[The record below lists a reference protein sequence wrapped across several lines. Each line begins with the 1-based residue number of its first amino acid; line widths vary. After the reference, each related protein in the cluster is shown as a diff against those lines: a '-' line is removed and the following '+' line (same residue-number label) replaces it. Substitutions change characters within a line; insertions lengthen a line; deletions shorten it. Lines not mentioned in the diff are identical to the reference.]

1 MRQGDGHIQLVE
13 VDGHGAAVFRVR
25 VGLKRRPLAV
35 YAALE
40 VFAADVVHRENAV
53 LRARFNRHVRDGQAA
68 VHGDFLHAVARKFE
82 GLIQRAVHADFADE
96 VQNHVLAADPRLHL
110 ARQHNLNGF
119 RHLEPAFARRH
130 AYAHIRRTDAR
141 GECAHRAIG
150 AGVAVRADDDFA
162 RRDNALFRQQRVL
175 DAHAAHFVVV
185 DDVLRAREFAHL
197 LGQRR
202 GLDIL
207 VRHKVIRNQRDLRGI
222 KDLCC
227 AHPIELVDGH
237 GGGDVVA
244 QHKV

>member
-1 MRQGDGHIQLVE
+1 M
-13 VDGHGAAVFRVR
+13 
-25 VGLKRRPLAV
+25 
-35 YAALE
+35 
-40 VFAADVVHRENAV
+40 
-53 LRARFNRHVRDGQAA
+53 
-68 VHGDFLHAVARKFE
+68 
-82 GLIQRAVHADFADE
+82 
-96 VQNHVLAADPRLHL
+96 
-110 ARQHNLNGF
+110 
-119 RHLEPAFARRH
+119 
-130 AYAHIRRTDAR
+130 
-141 GECAHRAIG
+141 
-150 AGVAVRADDDFA
+150 AVRADDDFA

-244 QHKV
+244 QHKVQLAHEQFARAAAVNARSTRKDFLCHGHAHSFNSSLKKKWYYFSSKPVCIAVEGFQRANEKPLGRTRRYEIL